1 MKNLFLLRHA
11 HSENSIL
18 NDFDRPISEE
28 GIDKCKLVGRILSAY
43 QIDKIY
49 SSDALRTKETVE
61 EILPFLQQKPH
72 IEYIHN
78 LYNCSS
84 EKLEFF
90 LEGSE
95 QENIL
100 LVNHNPAIS
109 QLGISL
115 AKDSIHS
122 SFYHEMINGFSP
134 ASLAL
139 FQSKKLISFWR

>member
-11 HSENSIL
+11 HSENNLL

-28 GIDKCKLVGRILSAY
+28 GIDKCKLVGKILSAY
-43 QIDKIY
+43 KIDKIY

-61 EILPFLQQKPH
+61 EILPFLQKKPH
-72 IEYIHN
+72 IEYIHD

-84 EKLEFF
+84 KKLEFF
-90 LEGSE
+90 LEGLE

-115 AKDSIHS
+115 AKESMNS
-122 SFYHEMINGFSP
+122 LVYHEIINGFSP

-139 FQSKKLISFWR
+139 FQSQKLISFWR